1 MAAKRSAS
9 NVDNVLS
16 QDPPPKKAKAFRF
29 KDEHIDNL
37 ISCLL
42 NYKVKCEFDNIDFDA
57 DKHTQYTKIRDDMAD
72 IYRDEEDLFGPLEN
86 EKPDKTATKEEKAL
100 FNDRKKLVIRGYK
113 RIQEK
118 IKDLRQGFSKAIVNG
133 TRSGSGKFVYEH
145 YDRLKQ
151 IWGGSPNT
159 EPLTCG
165 IDTSSV
171 NMTQIDGHNVGESE
185 DENLENETV
194 DNDQLSGM
202 F

>member
-1 MAAKRSAS
+1 MP
-9 NVDNVLS
+9 VDNVLS
-16 QDPPPKKAKAFRF
+16 QDLPPKKNQGIFRF

-37 ISCLL
+37 MSCLL

-86 EKPDKTATKEEKAL
+86 EKPDKTATKEEKGL
-100 FNDRKKLVIRGYK
+100 FNDRKKLVTCGYK

-133 TRSGSGKFVYEH
+133 TCSGSGKFVYEH

-151 IWGGSPNT
+151 IWGGSPNM

-165 IDTSSV
+165 IDASSV
-171 NMTQIDGHNVGESE
+171 NMTQIDGDNAGESE
-185 DENLENETV
+185 DENLENEAV